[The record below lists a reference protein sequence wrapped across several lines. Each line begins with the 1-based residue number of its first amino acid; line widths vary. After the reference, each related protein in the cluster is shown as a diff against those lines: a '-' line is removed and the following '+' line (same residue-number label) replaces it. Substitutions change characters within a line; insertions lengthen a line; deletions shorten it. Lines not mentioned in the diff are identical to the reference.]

1 MIARRAG
8 DTLEE
13 ARATIALRSVRY
25 GKPEKSFSATAD
37 LWSAWLKARH
47 GSEVSLDLTDVGVML
62 GLLKIARLAHD
73 PAHRDSALDA
83 AAYLAL
89 AQAAASAHQPPRQ
102 CGARRAKPGGRGRA

>member
-13 ARATIALRSVRY
+13 ARATIALRSVHY
-25 GKPEKSFSATAD
+25 GNPEQSFATTAQ
-37 LWSAWLKARH
+37 LWSAWLTTRQ
-47 GSEVSLDLTDVGVML
+47 GREISLDLADVGVML

-73 PAHRDSALDA
+73 PAHGDSALDA

-89 AQAAASAHQPPRQ
+89 AQAAASAHEPRR
-102 CGARRAKPGGRGRA
+102 GDTRRATAGGRGRA